1 MSNDQTT
8 TILDKSNR
16 NKSIHH
22 NRSATDRIFNRAN
35 NTILDQ
41 SSIEV
46 PNNSIEVFKN
56 HHIRPK
62 SVNIQIEV
70 LKNHHLRSKD
80 QLEYIQYHRVSNQKI
95 GAHRKL
101 KSNSSKPKIKTE
113 SVN

>member
-35 NTILDQ
+35 NYMLDQ
-41 SSIEV
+41 SIEV
-46 PNNSIEVFKN
+46 PNKSIEVFKN
-56 HHIRPK
+56 HNIRPK
-62 SVNIQIEV
+62 SANKQIEM
-70 LKNHHLRSKD
+70 LKNHHLHSKD
-80 QLEYIQYHRVSNQKI
+80 QLEQIQYLRVSNQK

-101 KSNSSKPKIKTE
+101 KSYPSKPKIKTE